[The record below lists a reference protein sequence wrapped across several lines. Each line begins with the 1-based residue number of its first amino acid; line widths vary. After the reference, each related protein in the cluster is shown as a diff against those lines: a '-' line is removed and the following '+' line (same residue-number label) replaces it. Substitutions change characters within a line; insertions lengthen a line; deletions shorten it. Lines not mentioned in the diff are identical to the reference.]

1 MTNTRRSRRSNLGI
15 ASQRCRTII
24 SSGRSEPWVRDT
36 RTRNV
41 NILNYKKSSQEMKC
55 RISLLTILLPNA
67 LRVFYN
73 KHVVNRDPFFVTWGQ
88 SIVVELWSGDNWGRE
103 WDEAMNDY
111 LPVSNSSSGWGD
123 GRYRLD
129 DGPFDAWPS
138 PRTPAATTTAG
149 MCPMV
154 RVQVWSCCLAL
165 GLWTE

>member
-41 NILNYKKSSQEMKC
+41 NILYYKKVHKKWNAGYRCLRSC
-55 RISLLTILLPNA
+55 CLTHF
-67 LRVFYN
+67 VFFYN
-73 KHVVNRDPFFVTWGQ
+73 KHVVNRHPFFVTWGQ
-88 SIVVELWSGDNWGRE
+88 SIVVELWSGNNWGRE

-123 GRYRLD
+123 GWYRLD